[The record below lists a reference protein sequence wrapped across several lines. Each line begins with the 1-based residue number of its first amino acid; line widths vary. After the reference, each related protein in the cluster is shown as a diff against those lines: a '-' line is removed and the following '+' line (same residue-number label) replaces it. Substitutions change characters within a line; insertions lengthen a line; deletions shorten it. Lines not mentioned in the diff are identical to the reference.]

1 MKISPALITHKATYP
16 TLAALSAGAVMLV
29 ESACQQQSKQH
40 IGGKFPMA
48 IGNTTTG
55 DTTAAPKKHP
65 GKAGTKLKQT
75 PQMVIGKA
83 QIEPQTGDIL
93 PPKKTCD
100 SVIPIRKVEEQQPRG
115 RYLIDDITHKR
126 TKNNSSEN

>member
-1 MKISPALITHKATYP
+1 
-16 TLAALSAGAVMLV
+16 
-29 ESACQQQSKQH
+29 
-40 IGGKFPMA
+40 MA

-65 GKAGTKLKQT
+65 GKAGTKPKQT

-83 QIEPQTGDIL
+83 QIDPQTGDIL

-100 SVIPIRKVEEQQPRG
+100 SVILIRNVEEQQPSG
-115 RYLIDDITHKR
+115 RYLIDYITHKR

>member
-1 MKISPALITHKATYP
+1 MKISPAHITHKATYP

-29 ESACQQQSKQH
+29 GSACQQQSKQH

-65 GKAGTKLKQT
+65 GKAKTKPKQT
-75 PQMVIGKA
+75 PQIVIGRA
-83 QIEPQTGDIL
+83 RIVPHND
-93 PPKKTCD
+93 
-100 SVIPIRKVEEQQPRG
+100 
-115 RYLIDDITHKR
+115 
-126 TKNNSSEN
+126 